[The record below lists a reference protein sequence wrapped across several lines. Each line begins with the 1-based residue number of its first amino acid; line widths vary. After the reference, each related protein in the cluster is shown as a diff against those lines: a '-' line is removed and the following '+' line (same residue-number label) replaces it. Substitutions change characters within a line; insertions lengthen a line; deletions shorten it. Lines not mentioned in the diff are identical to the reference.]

1 MNAPEDTI
9 STLQEPTDLGLT
21 ASIVDDLFRKAGA
34 GRWALTREEFAE
46 VLTTS
51 VRRAFPT
58 AKPSRR
64 ELDQYLAGVHLAD
77 LALANACALGRD
89 VAWDHFVLEQRPVL
103 YRSADALDPTGAAR
117 ELADSLYAEL
127 YGLGGK
133 GEERRSLFRYFH
145 GRSSLATW
153 LRAVLAQR
161 YVDALRSRRRTE
173 PLPDED
179 IRSTG
184 AGTTSDPDRAQL
196 VPLVDEALKS
206 AIDALAAKDRL
217 RLRSYYVTQLT
228 LAEIGRVTGEHEATV
243 SRHLSRTRRGLR
255 EHAER
260 HLRETARLSDAQI
273 ARAFELALEDPGAL
287 DLKQV
292 FERSAERKE
301 PSPDRSNEER

>member
-1 MNAPEDTI
+1 M
-9 STLQEPTDLGLT
+9 QEPTDLGLT

-34 GRWALTREEFAE
+34 GKWALTRVEFAE
-46 VLTTS
+46 VLSVS
-51 VRRAFPT
+51 VRRAFPK
-58 AKPSRR
+58 AKPSKR
-64 ELDQYLAGVHLAD
+64 ELDRYLGAVHLAD

-89 VAWDHFVLEQRPVL
+89 VAWDHFVIEHRPVL

-117 ELADSLYAEL
+117 ELADSLYGDL
-127 YGLGGK
+127 YGVGGK
-133 GEERRSLFRYFH
+133 SEERRSLFRYFH

-161 YVDALRSRRRTE
+161 YVDLLRSRRRSE

-179 IRSTG
+179 ICSTG
-184 AGTTSDPDRAQL
+184 AGTTSDPDREQL
-196 VPLVDEALKS
+196 VPLVDEALRS
-206 AIDALAAKDRL
+206 AIDGIAAKDRL

-287 DLKQV
+287 DLEQV
-292 FERSAERKE
+292 FEVAESKE
-301 PSPDRSNEER
+301 SPRDRSNEER